1 MVVVASEKPDPEDKQ
16 DGLTRDTDK
25 PAFDPGFRRERA
37 MPLAS
42 RVHGR
47 GSTPLPFAPS
57 AISEISLSI
66 SLMACQGVEPL
77 GKLL

>member
-37 MPLAS
+37 MSLAS
-42 RVHGR
+42 R
-47 GSTPLPFAPS
+47 
-57 AISEISLSI
+57 LSI
-66 SLMACQGVEPL
+66 DMRDSRFTGVFDPN
-77 GKLL
+77 G